1 MKAHLLYKD
10 RDFGEPSSF
19 LTHSASLVPDLEL
32 QTLVSTMAGGDKFLH
47 EASGQVLLS
56 GLDDPDEIVYRQ
68 HVLGDCIDHPDVV
81 REMYAIAQGAF
92 EGRRHIFGY
101 SSLNP
106 SGILSTSVRTLE
118 MYVALLKGL
127 RRIADE
133 NAPDFRSEGFATLMA
148 MFVRELDDEYFHTI
162 DSHLKQLKFRGGMLV
177 SAKLG
182 TANKG
187 TGYVLRAP
195 QETKG
200 WKARL
205 GIGIGPSYSF
215 ELHPRDEAGA
225 RALSDM
231 RNRGINLVANALARS
246 MEHVQSFFEM
256 LRFELGFY
264 VSCLDLHD
272 RLAENGEPTCM
283 PTPLPWE
290 PLELSC
296 SGLYDVCLALTLDE
310 RVVGNE
316 LGAAGKSLVMIT
328 GANSGGKSTLL
339 RSIGLAQLMMQ
350 CGMFVA
356 ATTYQA
362 SVCGGLFTHFIRKE
376 DSTMV
381 SGKLDEELS
390 RMSTIADAVRPRC
403 LVLFNESF
411 SATNEREGS
420 EIARQTVRALLD
432 SDIRVFFVTHLFD
445 LAESFRVMES
455 PSTLFLRAERQVD
468 GKRSFKLVEGDPLPT
483 SYGEDLY
490 QKLFP
495 TDGAPDHAGANPAQ
509 PVDAAASTR
518 TS

>member
-1 MKAHLLYKD
+1 MKAHLLYKNQ
-10 RDFGEPSSF
+10 DFAERSSF

-32 QTLVSTMAGGDKFLH
+32 PTLVTTMARGDKFLY
-47 EASGQVLLS
+47 ETSGKVLLA
-56 GLDDPDEIVYRQ
+56 GLNDPDEIVYRQ

-81 REMYAIAQGAF
+81 REMYSIAEGAF

-101 SSLNP
+101 FSRNP
-106 SGILSTSVRTLE
+106 SGILSTSVQTLE

-133 NAPDFRSEGFATLMA
+133 NAPEFRSEGFTTLMA
-148 MFVRELDDEYFHTI
+148 MLAQELDDEYFHTI
-162 DSHLKQLKFRGGMLV
+162 DSHLKQLKFRGGMLL
-177 SAKLG
+177 SATVG

-195 QETKG
+195 QEAKG
-200 WKARL
+200 WKARI
-205 GIGIGPSYSF
+205 GIGTGPSYSF
-215 ELHPRDEAGA
+215 ELHPRDEAGS

-231 RNRGINLVANALARS
+231 RNRGINLVANALAQS

-264 VSCLDLHD
+264 VSCLNLHD
-272 RLAENGEPTCM
+272 RLIEKDEPTCT
-283 PTPLPWE
+283 PIPLPWE
-290 PLELSC
+290 PLELSS
-296 SGLYDVCLALTLDE
+296 SGLYDVCLALMVE
-310 RVVGNE
+310 GRVVGNE
-316 LGAAGKSLVMIT
+316 LRATGKSLVMIT

-356 ATTYQA
+356 ATSYQA
-362 SVCGGLFTHFIRKE
+362 SACDGLFTHFIRKE

-390 RMSTIADAVRPRC
+390 RMSIIADAVRPRC
-403 LVLFNESF
+403 LVLFNETF

-432 SDIRVFFVTHLFD
+432 SEIRVFFVTHLFD
-445 LAESFRVMES
+445 LAESLRIHAS
-455 PSTLFLRAERQVD
+455 PSTLFLRAERRVD
-468 GKRSFKLVEGDPLPT
+468 GRRSFKLVEGDPLPT

-495 TDGAPDHAGANPAQ
+495 PDGSPDHTRENDAQSVDPA
-509 PVDAAASTR
+509 TH
-518 TS
+518 T

>member
-1 MKAHLLYKD
+1 MKAHLLYVD
-10 RDFGEPSSF
+10 RDFERSSF
-19 LTHSASLVPDLEL
+19 LIHSTSLVPDLEL
-32 QTLVSTMAGGDKFLH
+32 QTLVTTMAGGDKFLF
-47 EASGQVLLS
+47 ETSGKVLLA

-81 REMYAIAQGAF
+81 REMYAIAEGAF

-101 SSLNP
+101 SSRNP
-106 SGILSTSVRTLE
+106 SGILSTSVQTLE
-118 MYVALLKGL
+118 MYVGLLKGL
-127 RRIADE
+127 RRIANK
-133 NAPDFRSEGFATLMA
+133 NAPEFRSEGFTKLMA
-148 MFVRELDDEYFHTI
+148 MLAKELDDEYFGTI
-162 DSHLKQLKFRGGMLV
+162 DSHLRQLKFRGGMLL
-177 SAKLG
+177 SAQLG

-195 QETKG
+195 RETRG
-200 WKARL
+200 WRARI
-205 GIGIGPSYSF
+205 GIGTGPSYSF

-231 RNRGINLVANALARS
+231 RNRGINLVANALAQS

-264 VSCLDLHD
+264 VSCLNLHD
-272 RLAENGEPTCM
+272 RLSEKDEPVC
-283 PTPLPWE
+283 TPIALPWE
-290 PLELSC
+290 PLELSS
-296 SGLYDVCLALTLDE
+296 SGLYDVCLALTIE
-310 RVVGNE
+310 GRVVGNE
-316 LGAAGKSLVMIT
+316 LSAAGKSLVMIT

-356 ATTYQA
+356 ATTYRA

-403 LVLFNESF
+403 LALFNESF

-420 EIARQTVRALLD
+420 EIGRQTVRALLD
-432 SDIRVFFVTHLFD
+432 TDIRVFFVTHLFD
-445 LAESFRVMES
+445 LAESFRVQAS

-468 GKRSFKLVEGDPLPT
+468 GRRSFKLVEGDPLPT

-495 TDGAPDHAGANPAQ
+495 PDEASIHDGANQAHSA
-509 PVDAAASTR
+509 DASSGT
-518 TS
+518 